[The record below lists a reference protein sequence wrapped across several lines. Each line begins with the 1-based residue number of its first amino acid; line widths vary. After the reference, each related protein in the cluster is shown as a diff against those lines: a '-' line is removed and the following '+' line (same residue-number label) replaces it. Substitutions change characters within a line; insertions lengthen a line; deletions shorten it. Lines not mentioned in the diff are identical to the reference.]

1 MKPLFFVICMNAA
14 IGYFQHLNA
23 EILNIEME
31 SPYSKTFNGSS
42 WVYTAQGTN
51 STNITV
57 LSGERVTV
65 RQHHVRHGY
74 TINNAI
80 SETSLKVRYGN
91 SSNTVTIYKNYTG
104 TGTQTNTSGILGQTL
119 YGPCLITIE
128 ARHTGNSLSTNN
140 GDGNYEYS
148 LIAFYSLEKI
158 ESEETSANVA
168 NLVSS
173 ASVVVPSNAVGDV
186 DVLLEQSNDMITWTQ
201 CLPGTYNAST
211 QKRFFR
217 VRAVEK

>member
-1 MKPLFFVICMNAA
+1 MKNPILIICMTFAV
-14 IGYFQHLNA
+14 GYVGHLKA

-51 STNITV
+51 STNITIQSNEKIV
-57 LSGERVTV
+57 V

-104 TGTQTNTSGILGQTL
+104 TGTQTNTSGIIGQTL
-119 YGPCLITIE
+119 YGPCVITIE
-128 ARHTGNSLSTNN
+128 ARHTGNSLSTNDGN
-140 GDGNYEYS
+140 GNYEYS
-148 LIAFYSLEKI
+148 LISFYSLEKI
-158 ESEETSANVA
+158 ESEDNNGSSI
-168 NLVSS
+168 NLLSPS
-173 ASVVVPSNAVGDV
+173 SVVVPANAAGDV
-186 DVLLEQSNDMITWTQ
+186 DVLLEQSVDMITWTQ

>member
-1 MKPLFFVICMNAA
+1 MNAA

-31 SPYSKTFNGSS
+31 SPYSKTFNGSL

-51 STNITV
+51 STNITIQSDEKIV
-57 LSGERVTV
+57 V

-74 TINNAI
+74 TFNNAS
-80 SETSLKVRYGN
+80 SETTFQVRYGN
-91 SSNTVTIYKNYTG
+91 SSNTVTIYRNYTG
-104 TGTQTNTSGILGQTL
+104 TGTQTNTSGILGQTIF
-119 YGPCLITIE
+119 GPCVITID
-128 ARHTGNSLSTNN
+128 ARHTGNTLSTSYA
-140 GDGNYEYS
+140 NYEYS
-148 LIAFYSLEKI
+148 LISLFSLEK
-158 ESEETSANVA
+158 EKVQEPGSMGSSANSVPIA
-168 NLVSS
+168 
-173 ASVVVPSNAVGDV
+173 AVVVPSSAVGDV

-201 CLPGTYNAST
+201 CLPGTYNAAT